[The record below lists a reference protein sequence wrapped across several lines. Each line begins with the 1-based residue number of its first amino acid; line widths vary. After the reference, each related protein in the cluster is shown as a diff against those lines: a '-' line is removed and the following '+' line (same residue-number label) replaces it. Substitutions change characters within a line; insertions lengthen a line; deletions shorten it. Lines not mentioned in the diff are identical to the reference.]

1 MLVTL
6 VASYLLG
13 PFGIIVG
20 LAVLFLADGVG
31 GKASARRGFGQANGY
46 GGYTTGYGAAIG
58 NPILVLLAA
67 VMRADGRV
75 MRSEVE
81 YTRNLL
87 TQLYGSAR
95 TQQAMIELRDL
106 LKTALPLR
114 QACAMIA
121 LQYSYADRQR
131 IMRALFELA
140 QADGNLVPSELQLL
154 AQIAQMLNVAQQEY
168 SRMHTD
174 YESHQVDYYG
184 VLGLTSKATNE
195 EIRQAYKKLA
205 LRWHPDRVDQTDAK
219 AHREATQRFQ
229 KINEAYEK
237 IRKQRGMK

>member
-6 VASYLLG
+6 VASYFLG

-31 GKASARRGFGQANGY
+31 GRASARRAFGQASGY
-46 GGYTTGYGAAIG
+46 GGYTTGYGAVAS

-121 LQYSYADRQR
+121 LQYSHADRQR

-154 AQIAQMLNVAQQEY
+154 AQIAQMLNVAQY

-174 YESHQVDYYG
+174 YESQQVDYYG

-205 LRWHPDRVDQTDAK
+205 LRWHPDRVDQSDAK
-219 AHREATQRFQ
+219 ARREATQRFQ
-229 KINEAYEK
+229 KINEAYDK